1 MSVLR
6 IGDCLLFVCVRMAE
20 QIISNALREVVQ
32 ELRVQGLTKHV
43 RNFHGEGAAKLSNWL
58 KDMEQLSATCD
69 DQRMC
74 VLATLTL
81 GGSAG
86 TFVSRVLK
94 ENPQITWQN
103 LKIRIKERYSELT
116 DPLMAR
122 EKCRHLKQK
131 PGESVQNFAE
141 RINAT
146 AYDAFDDIRLP
157 HVQVELVDMFQRGVS
172 DDRLARNLIR
182 KKFQNLEEA
191 VKYAGE
197 EQRTDRTFELF
208 RHTHSDEPM
217 EVDVLHSEG
226 KESDQLSQLQQNME
240 RLSKQMDKMSR
251 QIKPQ
256 VHFQAQAPPSRSQSA
271 PRPNQRAASPR
282 PYAVPKPD
290 FSKPPPTVR
299 KNPPAQTFK
308 PGNLP
313 TGPSRGQPNHRPQL
327 AQNRYQWTE
336 NGRPICARCG
346 IIGHIHRNCRVQLN

>member
-1 MSVLR
+1 
-6 IGDCLLFVCVRMAE
+6 MAE

-131 PGESVQNFAE
+131 QGESVQNFAE

-146 AYDAFDDIRLP
+146 ACDAFDDTRL
-157 HVQVELVDMFQRGVS
+157 HHIQAELVDIFQRGVT

-197 EQRTDRTFELF
+197 EQRTDRTFELV
-208 RHTHSDEPM
+208 RHTHTDEPM
-217 EVDVLHSEG
+217 EVEVLHSEG
-226 KESDQLSQLQQNME
+226 KESDQLSQLQQNMD

-251 QIKPQ
+251 QMKPQ
-256 VHFQAQAPPSRSQSA
+256 VQFQAPPTRSQSA
-271 PRPNQRAASPR
+271 PRTSQRAASPR
-282 PYAVPKPD
+282 PNYVPKPD

-299 KNPPAQTFK
+299 KNPPAQNFK

-313 TGPSRGQPNHRPQL
+313 TGPSRGQPNRPQM
-327 AQNRYQWTE
+327 AQTRYQWTE

-346 IIGHIHRNCRVQLN
+346 FIGHIHRNCRVQLN